1 MAKGAQLIT
10 AGARFIGS
18 NPDKTIPVEQGVYPA
33 CGAACALIETATG
46 VRPYFLGK
54 PNPFMMRSALDRLNV
69 RAADSIMVGDRLDT
83 DIIAGMELGLRT
95 ALVLTGASTRDELV
109 HYPYGPDIIVDRLF
123 DLSKTFSIG

>member
-1 MAKGAQLIT
+1 
-10 AGARFIGS
+10 
-18 NPDKTIPVEQGVYPA
+18 
-33 CGAACALIETATG
+33 
-46 VRPYFLGK
+46 
-54 PNPFMMRSALDRLNV
+54 MMRSALDRLNV